1 MFTKVRTRLGAT
13 IFLALVMLLIS
24 ASAAIGDNGSGFN
37 QGRRGQGT
45 IERLTVVNVE
55 SLGLVTF
62 PDDYMFMDTP
72 VGELSGITWDRNRG
86 QYYVVADDRS
96 EEADARYYTVEI
108 DLSDGS
114 LDDGDVVF
122 TNVTTMLDEYGM
134 PFELDTVDP
143 EGIALASPG
152 RLFISSEGGP
162 GADPPTDPFVNR
174 FETLDG
180 EQNKAYPVPAK
191 FLPDGDGT
199 FGVRNNQGFES
210 LTITPNRRHM
220 FTGNENALAQDGPI
234 SSVDNEGMSRIL
246 RYTLNP
252 GSPAEEF
259 VYMVSAIPFPPD
271 PSDAFADNG
280 LVELAA
286 LDNKG
291 TLIAM
296 ERSFAVGV
304 GNTIRLYEI
313 STVGATDVSGYDDL
327 YDEDTM
333 TPMPGIV
340 PVSKRLIVDLEAD
353 LGLDPDNVEG
363 MGWGPRLDDGSWSMI
378 LVSDNNFNP
387 SQTMQFIALSM
398 EVELAP

>member
-162 GADPPTDPFVNR
+162 G
-174 FETLDG
+174 
-180 EQNKAYPVPAK
+180 
-191 FLPDGDGT
+191 
-199 FGVRNNQGFES
+199 
-210 LTITPNRRHM
+210 LT
-220 FTGNENALAQDGPI
+220 
-234 SSVDNEGMSRIL
+234 
-246 RYTLNP
+246 
-252 GSPAEEF
+252 
-259 VYMVSAIPFPPD
+259 
-271 PSDAFADNG
+271 
-280 LVELAA
+280 
-286 LDNKG
+286 
-291 TLIAM
+291 
-296 ERSFAVGV
+296 
-304 GNTIRLYEI
+304 
-313 STVGATDVSGYDDL
+313 
-327 YDEDTM
+327 
-333 TPMPGIV
+333 
-340 PVSKRLIVDLEAD
+340 
-353 LGLDPDNVEG
+353 
-363 MGWGPRLDDGSWSMI
+363 
-378 LVSDNNFNP
+378 
-387 SQTMQFIALSM
+387 
-398 EVELAP
+398 